1 MKSLMEEASSIS
13 KAIDLAWNRAGKPA
27 QFSVKVLEEPE
38 RNMFG
43 LTKKSAKIAFF
54 FDEKQAESQRPIHR
68 PTVQRL
74 PETPKPPQKEE
85 QPRKQTE
92 PQPQAQIQPKKTR
105 PEWTDGLAHEAVD
118 WVKETLSYTGLPKV
132 NYETSHSGNILKFIF
147 DSSLTGSSGRDRML
161 FSSFACLIM
170 TTLRQRHKKQLRNL
184 KVLLIT
190 A

>member
-27 QFSVKVLEEPE
+27 QFSVKILEEAE

-54 FDEKQAESQRPIHR
+54 FDERQQVEAHR
-68 PTVQRL
+68 PTHRPPAQR
-74 PETPKPPQKEE
+74 PTERPTQRQEQTQARSRAEE
-85 QPRKQTE
+85 HQPRR
-92 PQPQAQIQPKKTR
+92 TR
-105 PEWTDGLAHEAVD
+105 PEWTEGLAREATD
-118 WVKETLSYTGLPKV
+118 WVKETLPYTGLPKV
-132 NYETSHSGNILKFIF
+132 GYETSHSGNILKFVF
-147 DSSLTGSSGRDRML
+147 DSSLTGTQGKDRML